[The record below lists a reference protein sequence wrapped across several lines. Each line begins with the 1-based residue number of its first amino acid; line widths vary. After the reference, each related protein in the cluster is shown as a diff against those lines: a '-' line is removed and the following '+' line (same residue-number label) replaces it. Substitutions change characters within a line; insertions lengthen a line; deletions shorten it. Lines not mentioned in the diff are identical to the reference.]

1 VLLLR
6 KWRVAE
12 ATCFM
17 QHVGVDCVLLVIVLS
32 VNSVAEGG
40 SLLLTSLRCI

>member
-1 VLLLR
+1 
-6 KWRVAE
+6 
-12 ATCFM
+12 M